1 MILMKQAGIP
11 ILLVDSESSEDAMS
25 KQKNVFISHHHGDD
39 SHVDSFQSMLGRG
52 EYHVRNSSVRMKPAN
67 ERRVKEGR
75 VSDNTIKRLLRMKM
89 RWASTVVVLIGP
101 KTHSRPWVNWE
112 IEQAHKLGKRIVGVF
127 LRGGTQADVP
137 KALDD
142 YGQAVVNWSTK
153 GVVDAIEGRNNR
165 FESPSGELRE
175 PVHAM
180 ATSRC

>member
-1 MILMKQAGIP
+1 MWRDAMP
-11 ILLVDSESSEDAMS
+11 ILVVGILLSEGLMS
-25 KQKNVFISHHHGDD
+25 TQKNVFISHHHSDD
-39 SHVDSFQSMLGRG
+39 SHVDKFQSMLGRG
-52 EYHVRNSSVRMKPAN
+52 DYQVRNSSVRMKPAN

-75 VSDNTIKRLLRMKM
+75 VSDETIKRLLRMKM

-127 LRGGTQADVP
+127 LRGGTQADIP

-142 YGQAVVNWSTK
+142 YGQAIVNWSTK
-153 GVVDAIEGRNNR
+153 SVAGAIEGTNTR
-165 FESPSGELRE
+165 FETPTGELRE

-180 ATSRC
+180 ATSTC

>member
-1 MILMKQAGIP
+1 MGIDGGR
-11 ILLVDSESSEDAMS
+11 LDR
-25 KQKNVFISHHHGDD
+25 SH
-39 SHVDSFQSMLGRG
+39 
-52 EYHVRNSSVRMKPAN
+52 
-67 ERRVKEGR
+67 
-75 VSDNTIKRLLRMKM
+75 
-89 RWASTVVVLIGP
+89 
-101 KTHSRPWVNWE
+101 PWVNWE

-142 YGQAVVNWSTK
+142 YGQAIVNWSTK

>member
-1 MILMKQAGIP
+1 
-11 ILLVDSESSEDAMS
+11 MS

-39 SHVDSFQSMLGRG
+39 SHVDSFQRMLGRG
-52 EYHVRNSSVRMKPAN
+52 EYYVRNSSVRMKPAN

-142 YGQAVVNWSTK
+142 YGQAIVNWSTK
-153 GVVDAIEGRNNR
+153 GIVDAIEGRNNR